1 MVIPDIFDNP
11 KVSKKPSSS
20 FAPPMD
26 RFLAGVFDVILHYPL
41 IYLFVIGLKRKLN
54 LIELYGVTTEESIHL
69 WMQLFVIVSIVS
81 VFLLAISFRLFQASI
96 GMRLMK
102 LEVRSFHGGRLS
114 WGQSFTRAGLW
125 WMSSLLL
132 GLPFLEIVSHPQRRA
147 LHDRGSD
154 TFVITKKKI
163 NVLPP
168 LPIEGTLV
176 RSLLVAS
183 AFAVLAWLGAFLEMG
198 RNNIVSGKYVID
210 ELTDRGLLC
219 EDVTE
224 NFIQGTPT
232 GLPLEDRL
240 AFAASLYISGDLNE
254 DCLETEIHLS
264 SIKNTAAIYRSLSL
278 ALISPRNTELQ
289 KVAKDQVC
297 EQSVALCKT
306 LKSFLGED
314 RDVWNISEIE
324 KQWGGAALPYQ
335 VLATQMLVQVG
346 DVENAS
352 KYFELLTDLGF
363 HSKRL
368 KEKMLFLALEANPE
382 SHALGIAAAVENLL
396 PKERQFALSRD
407 LCLRVL
413 EKDCDYKSQSCQSF
427 IRIMSQKPAEIGHD
441 PVSRAL
447 AKYLNCS
454 HQNFELADFV
464 ILMENKDQIEISDL
478 SLAIFKGSNPGAAM
492 ARLRNIVKNDSLIL
506 ETRFDALQVLLN
518 SKASPEDMDL
528 FSYIDAKMSPQ
539 DSFYFTAW
547 DWYLKK
553 IQSYGRP
560 DLLVKYEG
568 KLKKISGLA
577 AALDEIQNDDR
588 KPASIGPGR

>member
-1 MVIPDIFDNP
+1 MVIPDIFDSL
-11 KVSKKPSSS
+11 KASKSSHPS

-26 RFLAGVFDVILHYPL
+26 RFLAGVFDVILYYPF

-69 WMQLFVIVSIVS
+69 WIQLFVIGSIVS
-81 VFLLAISFRLFQASI
+81 VFLLAISYRLFHASI

-102 LEVRSFHGGRLS
+102 LEVSSLHGGRLT

-125 WMSSLLL
+125 WMSSLLF
-132 GLPFLEIVSHPQRRA
+132 GLPFLEIISHPQRRA

-154 TFVITKKKI
+154 TFVITRKKLR
-163 NVLPP
+163 VLPP

-183 AFAVLAWLGAFLEMG
+183 AFAALAWLGAFLELG

-224 NFIQGTPT
+224 SFNKGTST
-232 GLPLEDRL
+232 SLLLEDRL
-240 AFAASLYISGDLNE
+240 AFASGLYLSGDLTE
-254 DCLETEIHLS
+254 ECLETEIHLS
-264 SIKNTAAIYRSLSL
+264 SIKNTAAIYRSFSL

-289 KVAKDQVC
+289 NIAKEQVC
-297 EQSVALCKT
+297 EQSGALCKT
-306 LKSFLGED
+306 IKSFLGED
-314 RDVWNISEIE
+314 REVWNINEIE
-324 KQWGGAALPYQ
+324 KHWSRAELPYQ
-335 VLATQMLVQVG
+335 VLATQMLAQLG

-352 KYFELLTDLGF
+352 KYFESLTDAGF
-363 HSKRL
+363 HSKKL

-382 SHALGIAAAVENLL
+382 AHTLGVASAVEHLL
-396 PKERQFALSRD
+396 PEEQQFALTRD
-407 LCLRVL
+407 LCLRIL
-413 EKDCDYKSQSCQSF
+413 EKDCDYKAQSCQNF
-427 IRIMSQKPAEIGHD
+427 VRIMSRKPAEIGHD
-441 PVSRAL
+441 PVSRTF

-454 HQNFELADFV
+454 HQNYELADFV
-464 ILMENKDQIEISDL
+464 ILMENKDHIEISDL
-478 SLAIFKGSNPGAAM
+478 SLALFKGSNSGAAM

-506 ETRFDALQVLLN
+506 EARFDALQVLLN
-518 SKASPEDMDL
+518 AKASPEDVDL
-528 FSYIDAKMSPQ
+528 FSHIEAKMKPH

-553 IQSYGRP
+553 IQSYGRS

-588 KPASIGPGR
+588 KPASIGPEK